1 MNKFKLQTHCLN
13 NIEINSKELSL
24 INYYSEIKETLNIF
38 HNKKISSLNFLYSNR
53 TNIKKIVGE
62 ADEII
67 KINKVDVM
75 GNYLQY
81 FFYLFYIITED
92 IYNINYSYDF
102 DLIKELYNRMTEEK
116 QTIRKFILYILAY
129 PIVYNYEGIDE
140 SNSSE
145 ELEKIYI
152 EIYQFMINQH
162 PLLENYNLNL
172 DLSNYKSFNIDDIY
186 CQFIISLIRN
196 EKLKNFNETN
206 DIMEQLDLENI
217 ELTHDMYINLKKE
230 FDDNSNKKYIAQ
242 YKIVNSENI
251 KKFIN
256 EDFINFNF
264 IILKYVFKNTI
275 YIYIIDFFLENRKSL
290 MKIVK
295 NYYEKLFFDI
305 DNIKNVEY
313 KEKVN
318 YVLKQFLDSSYNY
331 IINKYKR
338 CSKKINQDEVINIIL
353 QKINEKLEN
362 ASPNQIKI
370 IWKGVEKCIHDKKV
384 TKIRFRNKIF
394 TIFNEPKNKEYFL
407 QIFNNEEID
416 FFIDRVN
423 KINDL
428 TEIYTYYKNYCFESK
443 KNDIS
448 KINDFLRNNTD
459 LIELNKY
466 IKDLNLAKKM
476 NIKFPLIKYIFN
488 YDEKNGKD
496 EGKLKSY
503 IKELDEIGKKLI
515 DKKELDDN
523 IKIKIFKFFD
533 TERKEKKFNDIFN
546 KDAFNFFIEK
556 KKEAINEI
564 LNYYIDFFPESKI
577 NEKANLDDYSKAKKM
592 NKIKPLIFLLMDNK
606 DIHNERDIKSAI
618 KKWNKIEINFN
629 NNNFQNIDEEDKN
642 KLINIFN
649 DPKNEVIKEIFDK
662 EQIKDFIEK
671 KNKYI

>member
-38 HNKKISSLNFLYSNR
+38 HNKKISSLKFLYSNR

-81 FFYLFYIITED
+81 FFYLFYIITDD

-102 DLIKELYNRMTEEK
+102 DLIKELYNRMTKEK

-152 EIYQFMINQH
+152 EIDEFMRNQQSI
-162 PLLENYNLNL
+162 LEKYNLNL
-172 DLSNYKSFNIDDIY
+172 NLCDYKSFNIDDIY

-196 EKLKNFNETN
+196 EKLKNFNEAK

-290 MKIVK
+290 IKIVK

-394 TIFNEPKNKEYFL
+394 TIFNEPKNKEYLL

-459 LIELNKY
+459 LIEINKY

-671 KNKYI
+671 KSKYI